1 MSGPSGFGPSGFG
14 PSGFADDAV
23 VVRALAGAV
32 ALADPVPAE
41 WHLAA
46 RVGFDWLAIDARLA
60 GLEVDS
66 LDEHRPAGTA
76 HVEGSE
82 RRRLRFGAAGLA
94 IEVEVTV
101 TNGSVRLAG
110 RLVPAG
116 TPGAGRS
123 DAGPSG
129 GGHRARAVRALQPQ
143 AAQVAR
149 VGEGGTF
156 RFNDLSDAPVSL
168 LVDGDPAVKTGWIVP

>member
-1 MSGPSGFGPSGFG
+1 MSGPSP
-14 PSGFADDAV
+14 FADDAA
-23 VVRALAGAV
+23 VVRALADAV
-32 ALADPVPAE
+32 AVADPVPAV

-66 LDEHRPAGTA
+66 LDEQRPAGTA

-94 IEVEVTV
+94 IDVELTV
-101 TNGSVRLAG
+101 TGGSVRLAG
-110 RLVPAG
+110 RLVPG
-116 TPGAGRS
+116 
-123 DAGPSG
+123 GPSG
-129 GGHRARAVRALQPQ
+129 AAGHGARTVRALQPQ
-143 AAQVAR
+143 AAYVAR

-156 RFNDLSDAPVSL
+156 RFDDLPDAPVSL
-168 LVDGDPAVKTGWIVP
+168 LVDSDPAVKTGWIVP